1 MQRQWSQHRQSQHRQ
16 WWIGLALSLLIL
28 IGLQQHRANAQAGN
42 PVLAAWQAAQ
52 QRGSYAFSSDMNQ
65 TTTPL
70 ATIQNVGRKSRTTEL
85 HLEGES
91 DLRNK
96 RLDLRLW
103 SGAGAINDATGAL
116 EVQVA
121 DGKTRVRQSGGEWKE
136 EGDLLGGLAPNGD
149 FLSFLAGL
157 REVQELGTETRAG
170 ISFTRYG
177 FSVDGPALADYLRQE
192 TEAQMRAT
200 GQLPAGVHLQT
211 PTVFAGL
218 AGTGELWVDGRG
230 LPLRLSMDLTFP
242 PQRGEVVSGQIVTT
256 FSNFAR
262 MGVAAQLGATGWSGT
277 QREITTILSDWQ
289 VALLAPLPEWR
300 DRLLAMAPSLLLL
313 VGGLGFCLLLVIG
326 RRSRPLYVAL
336 VSAILV
342 STVVGPLL
350 QNDRIATYLDQQTA
364 QAAAFDERQQEQD
377 AAQLAQEVAQTQTFD
392 PNRDPVAATEAQLAA
407 ERATQTA
414 TTDPLDPLELL
425 PAPTPEPLVAPNN
438 NSDSDQDG
446 LTDFLEER
454 VGTDPTRA
462 DTDQDTIPDG
472 KEVLGFQHAG
482 RTWFSDPFQV
492 DSNSDGQADAL
503 ELGNDLNQNNIPDD
517 TDNDGTPDAFDDDND
532 GDKVIDAHDLSPY
545 RGGNNTFTNAAP
557 LEYKLDNLQAGRPV
571 YVDLQLRP
579 TKENHLWYALN
590 VLDWPL
596 DAEGQIQDQDNATF
610 ADVAVGDATD
620 NAADQ
625 NGDLKLL
632 PFLEVRFANGS
643 GNLPP
648 EEELIAYNVSVN
660 ELTTGGATQVAYVPL
675 RVISDPKSGLRVA
688 FQARMPYR
696 ATGQW
701 AQPHQARL
709 VWLVQ
714 GLLDSCVEQV
724 EGICTR
730 YEEVNQP
737 QVIQSYYDDWTL
749 TGFQVSEEHGT
760 EMAVIYEDPTVDNNL
775 QDESDLTLLANGLDQ
790 SFLTG
795 RDQDNNGQRDL
806 TISEISRR
814 FNRTTNSAVSPTERW
829 EILNVL
835 RVGTKSYPTF
845 DEALMSTAMT
855 ETVRTLNSTFGA
867 FWQQDQS
874 LKPMLLFAHEA
885 RYRAQGLDGL
895 AVNDGAMQQNG
906 ALLTVNLG
914 PASGVLPVETS
925 VGLTVNLFCAPDN
938 SNTPQWQGC
947 SSEVFFDELGNRYG
961 ASAKL
966 AGDSDLDAAARLG
979 MLRLFFLTLRQ
990 GVNTIVQQGN
1000 RIILPSSALPL
1011 DSDLAAVAKGIGRG
1025 AASVVALVVSLVT
1038 NLDALKDS
1046 TLFYGIAVLGFRTVE
1061 QQADLL
1067 GLGLSAT
1074 LKQVKEALS
1083 KVRVGVAV
1091 TTVIVGLVAIA
1102 VTLGTLIGFGI
1113 IDSARTIAGVKVT
1126 VVSILQIVSL
1136 ASQIAGVVRLVKP
1149 LTDGLGVAT
1158 SLARVLRANAALTG
1172 TTNTGLIVGAVIQV
1186 SLVWGFFIY
1195 QMISSQTSVFSP
1207 SFNVALSQAIAAT
1220 ILIITLA
1227 IISSTV
1233 IGSIIVG
1240 VIALID
1246 AILTGICELG
1256 VSALRTVPGLG
1267 GACFTLNAI
1276 ATRIIAKV
1284 LYSFDSMIDT
1294 DRADMIVTGGP
1305 EITLG
1310 APEQGFVSTN
1320 PIAVSLPVTTTLV
1333 HKNPVPENFFHIL
1346 PFLFLFSEGNLRSST
1361 VRHSLTPTEQPI
1373 SVDLNQIN
1381 NQWAV
1386 RESHKFAA
1394 TSLFRGQQIATVN
1407 SAPFTVPAGINRTPE
1422 LHFNIGFAFPAY
1434 ECWTVPNLLPPFA
1447 PPVFP
1452 ICYVRSL
1459 TDGNSDRISQL
1470 RFDILPPTFAEFAAL
1485 AGAGDGGFRLGWDT
1499 RFDTLADADGDG
1511 VRSIAKQGLDPND
1524 STFDSDGD
1532 GLSDALELESRQV
1545 GFQVQANSADI
1556 DADGLTDAQELAF
1569 GSDPARKDS
1578 DNDGL
1583 LDSDEIY
1590 HQVMKLDPATN
1601 RMVPSN
1607 EWRGGWTVAI
1617 TGTQPLNLLVSSNPM
1632 AVDSDGDGIS
1642 DQAEK
1647 ELATNSNPRQR
1658 LDPDGRPYHPLIV
1671 NRNPLVVTTRVNDAD
1686 RLVRPG
1692 QALLYRTSV
1701 TNLGAPFAAGGLE
1714 VRAPALLGDP
1724 ISTFKLELDQTNVVT
1739 KTKSFNV
1746 AANATSQVVHLESLA
1761 RARLV
1766 NSGPSG
1772 LGWATPTTELLGGFA
1787 NSGVSAQLAP
1797 ANPARQD
1804 RYAVALINR
1813 NPLNESIIEPA
1824 QPVFKGD
1831 MRGGVYP
1838 GAALVPLELDGGD
1851 VFNLR
1856 NDTPADVVCNEND
1869 RCFYVW
1875 DQYESAGTFTLKSV
1889 KVNINDRAAADQADI
1904 AIYLNRNPNY
1914 RAPGVTTL
1922 TPLVFARSNMPV
1934 GEIVNVNQLLPYHGN
1949 FDGSALIAWEF
1960 NSTSPPTSS
1969 PVASSAL
1976 TFIPLAERKI
1986 ISSLNE
1992 QWTWR
1997 LLFRPGVLDVV
2008 GQIAIDPLKRQT
2020 VMGSVQNSAMT
2031 PANITNFSIT
2041 QDRKDPAT
2049 FDYRPSVATDG
2060 TNFLVV
2066 WERQRMVRSFPGNAS
2081 LHNRLAR
2088 IMARV
2093 YDSNGNPLSGEL
2105 VIIPERQIGTELPTF
2120 RPANSTHFDLQW
2132 VGDAYRLVWRH
2143 TLGTTIESID
2153 LTAAGAIIAESQRVV
2168 ATNAHATQL
2177 QAPRLAYEPQ
2187 GRILLTYLADNNDA
2201 TGRLWQ
2207 NRSEAGSGQAII
2219 FGNGLGRV
2227 QPAYHPLARKWLLAW
2242 FAPIRL
2248 RPGMQYELR
2257 NLDGTPFTGLPR
2269 QSTGLSRA
2277 VINSATEEIALSC
2290 PAPSAQ
2296 PALLLPFEEL
2306 PGVTSFAD
2314 TAGNGLTA
2322 ACTGPNCP
2330 LAGVDGAPQAPLSDF
2345 GVNFNGV
2352 NQSLAVAVPGVSGPT
2367 HSTVF
2372 WLKGDALAA
2381 NEERTIVALGDATS
2395 VALRGDKIVFTANG
2409 ASVVGNKAV
2418 TDGAYHHVAAV
2429 QNGTRLA
2436 LFVDGLP
2443 SGVFTTTTAAAL
2455 TAPVNVRIGAN
2466 AANAQFFPGTLDHLL
2481 IYDSPLDQSTVQ
2493 GLMNRTLASFCLAT
2507 ASSNAINNVG
2517 AVSALRLNLQ
2527 ERDGRGGV
2535 IKASGGLPLTIDAD
2549 PPTSQVT
2556 SVKNG
2561 QHIQGSRGPQTLI
2574 IGGSAQDALGIGKVE
2589 VSVNGG
2595 PFRRAVGGA
2604 TWQIAINV
2612 ADGQQTIQ
2620 SRATDKAGNEQITP
2634 STLTFF
2640 VDSTPPQ
2647 VTANLGQ
2654 VSASAQTA
2662 VAATPILRPFRTSDD
2677 RWTFFLAGTVGDAQD
2692 GSGVAAVSLLLQ
2704 GNGETTVGN
2713 DWQPAAVNQAAG
2725 QWGANYFFDEGL
2737 GDVSGT
2743 YTLTV
2748 RAVDAVG
2755 NSQEIVQAIYLDNE
2769 GAEAALR
2776 SVDINRPVINKNVL
2790 QLSGVITDV
2799 GGVAG
2804 VDVSFTSIRNVLA
2817 FSDTLLLLP
2826 FDEVDAI
2833 WFEDRTPF
2841 SNDVSCL
2848 AIDCAISG
2856 ESGRSGAAVSLT
2868 GNGPLTL
2875 RKPQAMNFGAA
2886 DSASF
2891 QAWVNTTQSDGA
2903 ILSKRSGA
2911 VGYALRLQG
2920 GKAALQLNGAV
2931 VVGTSVINDGQWH
2944 QLVGVVDRVAGQA
2957 HLFVDGRLQGSAP
2970 FTGDLTNNGQVEIGG
2985 QSNPAQPFRG
2995 LIDEVAIF
3003 NAALTPFLVQ
3013 GLYETTLS
3021 ARLFPATVAQPGAIT
3036 SAWSISVP
3044 SGLEGQYQIDLFGED
3059 THGNRRINPYA
3070 WRGLIDNLAPR
3081 VTFTATVTGR
3091 VVDGRFEIAYG
3102 YRAEDR
3108 FLDDT
3113 RFTGPCGTQ
3122 SAVIRGFAE
3131 DADMGGL
3138 FPELTLRDE
3147 LRTSC
3152 TVLEASATPAGV
3164 VTACDIYQN
3173 CVTQSPT
3180 VTGTQAASM
3189 QAVAA
3194 TVANPVLTSAVISPT
3209 DQSIIALYPGGG
3221 LTVTVAAAASDS
3233 SPLREVVIL
3242 LDDTPIH
3249 TMSFTQ
3255 EEAARKVERIVR
3267 LPLANIDPVSFQGV
3281 HTLTTRATDWAGAV
3295 QQTLLPVSITVD
3307 TQDPVITFDHDEKMT
3322 AADTVAFG
3330 NSLLRYR
3337 GRASDSLGLATVQM
3351 RVNGG
3356 KWADVTFDENGRWHT
3371 VWWMGDEPAGKVY
3384 DCDVRAIDQAGRVSN
3399 VSKALLIDLPVRETL
3414 QTVITAQ
3421 PERVTKATEATF
3433 AFTGADNQGNP
3444 LTRFQCQIDGE
3455 PLAACISPVTYRGL
3469 SNDEHVFRVFAM
3481 NESGQLDP
3489 TPATYTWTVDDG
3501 TTPLPVDTTRRLFL
3515 PLIARNQVVAASE
3528 ATSATTP
3535 VAETAEQ
3542 SATVAPVEPTSE
3554 PVVTEETPVAPE
3566 NESSPVEPDTVEST
3580 TSDPSPTEPIVN
3592 AENEEVI
3599 ADGVDD
3605 QNEPLLESSA
3615 TGKQQIFLPVVMH

>member
-16 WWIGLALSLLIL
+16 SQHRWWWIGLAFSLLIL

-42 PVLAAWQAAQ
+42 PVLAAWQSAQ
-52 QRGSYAFSSDMNQ
+52 QRGSYAFSSDMSQ

-70 ATIQNVGRKSRTTEL
+70 ATIGNVGRKSRTTEL
-85 HLEGES
+85 HLEGKS

-103 SGAGAINDATGAL
+103 SGAGAINDETGAL

-157 REVQELGTETRAG
+157 REVQELSAETRAG
-170 ISFTRYG
+170 VSFTRYG
-177 FSVDGPALADYLRQE
+177 FTVDGPALADYLRQE

-200 GQLPAGVHLQT
+200 GQLPAGVQLQT
-211 PTVFAGL
+211 PAVFAGL
-218 AGTGELWVDGRG
+218 AGTGELWIDARG
-230 LPLRLSMDLTFP
+230 LPLRLSLDLTFP

-262 MGVAAQLGATGWSGT
+262 MGVATQLGATGWAGAQS
-277 QREITTILSDWQ
+277 EITTILGDGR
-289 VALLAPLPEWR
+289 VALLAALPEWHAS
-300 DRLLAMAPSLLLL
+300 LLAVTPSLLLL
-313 VGGLGFCLLLVIG
+313 VGGMGFCLLLVIG

-350 QNDRIATYLDQQTA
+350 QNNRIATYLDQQTT

-377 AAQLAQEVAQTQTFD
+377 AAQLAQEVTQAQTFD
-392 PNRDPVAATEAQLAA
+392 PNRDPVAAAEAQLTAELAA
-407 ERATQTA
+407 QAA

-438 NSDSDQDG
+438 NTDTDQDG

-454 VGTDPTRA
+454 IGTDSTRP
-462 DTDQDTIPDG
+462 DTDNDTINDG
-472 KEVLGFQHAG
+472 KEVLGFQYAG
-482 RTWFSDPFQV
+482 RTWFSDPLQI
-492 DSNSDGQADAL
+492 DSNSDGQADTL
-503 ELGNDLNQNNIPDD
+503 ELGNDLNNNNIPDD
-517 TDNDGTPDAFDDDND
+517 IDNDGTPDAFDDDND
-532 GDKVIDAHDLSPY
+532 GDGVIDAQDLSPY
-545 RGGNNTFTNAAP
+545 RAGGSTFSNGAP
-557 LEYKLDNLQAGRPV
+557 LLYKLDNLQAGKPV
-571 YVDLQLRP
+571 YVDIQLRP

-596 DAEGQIQDQDNATF
+596 DKEGQIQDQDNATF
-610 ADVAVGDATD
+610 ADTASASVAVGDATP
-620 NAADQ
+620 NSADH

-648 EEELIAYNVSVN
+648 QEELIAYNVSVN
-660 ELTTGGATQVAYVPL
+660 ELNSELQVAYVPL
-675 RVISDPKSGLRVA
+675 RVLTDPKSGLRVA

-714 GLLDSCVEQV
+714 GLLDTCVEQV

-749 TGFQVSEEHGT
+749 TGFQVREEHGA
-760 EMAVIYEDPTVDNNL
+760 EMALIYEDPTVDSNL
-775 QDESDLTLLANGLDQ
+775 KDESDLILLEDGLDQ
-790 SFLTG
+790 IFLTG
-795 RDQDNNGQRDL
+795 RDQDSNGQRDL
-806 TISEISRR
+806 TIPEISRR

-829 EILNVL
+829 EIPNVL
-835 RVGTKSYPTF
+835 RVETKSYPTF

-855 ETVRTLNSTFGA
+855 ETLRTLNSSFTA

-895 AVNDGAMQQNG
+895 AVNDGAIQQNG

-979 MLRLFFLTLRQ
+979 MVRLFFLALRQ
-990 GVNTIVQQGN
+990 GVNTIVQQGT
-1000 RIILPSSALPL
+1000 RILVPSNALPL
-1011 DSDLAAVAKGIGRG
+1011 DSDQAALVKGIGRG
-1025 AASVVALVVSLVT
+1025 GASVAVLVVSLIT
-1038 NLDALKDS
+1038 NLDALKNS
-1046 TLFYGIAVLGFRTVE
+1046 TLFYGIAVLGFRTVTE
-1061 QQADLL
+1061 QADLL
-1067 GLGLSAT
+1067 GLGLLAT
-1074 LKQVKEALS
+1074 VKQVKDALS
-1083 KVRVGVAV
+1083 KVSVRVVV
-1091 TTVIVGLVAIA
+1091 TSVIIGLVAIA
-1102 VTLGTLIGFGI
+1102 ATLGVLIGAGI
-1113 IDSARTIAGVKVT
+1113 IDSTLAIAGIKLS
-1126 VVSILQIVSL
+1126 VVSLLQIVSL
-1136 ASQIAGVVRLVKP
+1136 ASQISTVVRLAKP
-1149 LTDGLGVAT
+1149 LADGLGGVAK
-1158 SLARVLRANAALTG
+1158 VLRANAALTG
-1172 TTNTGLIVGAVIQV
+1172 TTNTGLIIGAVIQV

-1294 DRADMIVTGGP
+1294 DRTDMVVTGGP

-1333 HKNPVPENFFHIL
+1333 HKNPVSENFFHIL

-1361 VRHSLTPTEQPI
+1361 VRHSLTPTGQTLN
-1373 SVDLNQIN
+1373 VDLNEIN

-1386 RESHKFAA
+1386 SESHKFAA
-1394 TSLFRGQQIATVN
+1394 TPLFRGQQIATVN

-1434 ECWTVPNLLPPFA
+1434 ECWTVPNLLPPFT

-1459 TDGNSDRISQL
+1459 TNGNSDRISQL
-1470 RFDILPPTFAEFAAL
+1470 RFDILPPTFAEFTAL

-1545 GFQVQANSADI
+1545 GIQVQANSADI

-1590 HQVMKLDPATN
+1590 HQVMKLDAATN

-1617 TGTQPLNLLVSSNPM
+1617 TGTQPLNLIVSSNPM
-1632 AVDSDGDGIS
+1632 LPDSDGDGIS

-1647 ELATNSNPRQR
+1647 ELATNSNPSLR

-1671 NRNPLVVTTRVNDAD
+1671 NRNPLVVTTRINDTD

-1746 AANATSQVVHLESLA
+1746 AATATSQVVNLESLV

-1772 LGWATPTTELLGGFA
+1772 LGWATPTTDLIGGFA

-1960 NSTSPPTSS
+1960 NSTSPPNSS

-2020 VMGSVQNSAMT
+2020 VMGSMQNSTMT

-2041 QDRKDPAT
+2041 QDRKDPST

-2066 WERQRMVRSFPGNAS
+2066 WERQRMVRSIPGNAS
-2081 LHNRLAR
+2081 LHNRLSR

-2093 YDSNGNPLSGEL
+2093 YDSNGRPLSGEL

-2120 RPANSTHFDLQW
+2120 RPTNSTHFDLQW

-2143 TLGTTIESID
+2143 TLGATIESID
-2153 LTAAGAIIAESQRVV
+2153 LTAAGAIVPNSQRVV

-2187 GRILLTYLADNNDA
+2187 GRILLTYQAANNDA
-2201 TGRLWQ
+2201 AGRLWQ
-2207 NRSEAGSGQAII
+2207 NRSEAGGGQALV
-2219 FGNGLGRV
+2219 FGNGIGRV
-2227 QPAYHPLARKWLLAW
+2227 QPAYHPLVRKWLLAW
-2242 FAPIRL
+2242 FANGVSPQSV
-2248 RPGMQYELR
+2248 QYELR
-2257 NLDGTPFTGLPR
+2257 NLDGTPFTDLARQSARLPR
-2269 QSTGLSRA
+2269 N
-2277 VINSATEEIALSC
+2277 VINAASEDIALAC

-2314 TAGNGLTA
+2314 ASGNGLTA

-2372 WLKGDALAA
+2372 WLKGGALAD
-2381 NEERTIVALGDATS
+2381 NDERTIVALGDATS

-2418 TDGAYHHVAAV
+2418 TDGAYHHIAAV

-2443 SGVFTTTTAAAL
+2443 SGVLTTTTAAAL

-2466 AANAQFFPGTLDHLL
+2466 AANGQFFPGTLDHLL
-2481 IYDSPLDQSTVQ
+2481 IYDSPLDQSAVQ

-2507 ASSNAINNVG
+2507 ASSSAVNNVG

-2561 QHIQGSRGPQTLI
+2561 QHIQGSRGTQTLI
-2574 IGGSAQDALGIGKVE
+2574 IGGSAQDALGIAKVE

-2620 SRATDKAGNEQITP
+2620 SRATDKAGNEQSTP

-2640 VDSTPPQ
+2640 VDSTAPQ
-2647 VTANLGQ
+2647 VAANLGQ
-2654 VSASAQTA
+2654 VSASAQNA
-2662 VAATPILRPFRTSDD
+2662 VAATPILQPFRTSDD

-2692 GSGVAAVSLLLQ
+2692 GSGVAEVSLLLQ
-2704 GNGETTVGN
+2704 GNGETTAGN

-2748 RAVDAVG
+2748 RAIDAVG

-2776 SVDINRPVINKNVL
+2776 SIDVNRPVINKNVL

-2799 GGVAG
+2799 GGVEG
-2804 VDVSFTSIRNVLA
+2804 VDVSFTPIRNVLA
-2817 FSDTLLLLP
+2817 FSDTLMLLP

-2848 AIDCAISG
+2848 VIGCAISG
-2856 ESGRSGAAVSLT
+2856 EPGRSGAAVSLT
-2868 GNGPLTL
+2868 GEGPLTL
-2875 RKPQAMNFGAA
+2875 RKPQAMNFGSA

-2920 GKAALQLNGAV
+2920 GRAALQLNGAV

-2944 QLVGVVDRVAGQA
+2944 QLVGVVDRVTGQA

-2970 FTGDLTNNGQVEIGG
+2970 FTGDLTNTGQVEMGG

-2995 LIDEVAIF
+2995 LIDEVALF
-3003 NAALTPFLVQ
+3003 NAPLTPFLVQ

-3021 ARLFPATVAQPGAIT
+3021 TRLFPATVAQPGALT

-3044 SGLEGQYQIDLFGED
+3044 TGLEGQYQIDLFGED
-3059 THGNRRINPYA
+3059 TRGNRRINPYA

-3113 RFTGPCGTQ
+3113 RFTGPCATQ

-3164 VTACDIYQN
+3164 VTTCDIYQN
-3173 CVTQSPT
+3173 CVTRSPT
-3180 VTGTQAASM
+3180 GSGAQVASV
-3189 QAVAA
+3189 QSAAVAA
-3194 TVANPVLTSAVISPT
+3194 PALTSAVISPT
-3209 DQSIIALYPGGG
+3209 NQSIIALYPGGG
-3221 LTVTVAAAASDS
+3221 LTVTVGAAASDS

-3242 LDDTPIH
+3242 LDNTPVQ
-3249 TMSFTQ
+3249 TLSFTQ
-3255 EEAARKVERIVR
+3255 EEAARKVERIVQ

-3307 TQDPVITFDHDEKMT
+3307 TQDPVLTFDHDEKMT

-3356 KWADVTFDENGRWHT
+3356 TWADVTFDENGHWHT

-3384 DCDVRAIDQAGRVSN
+3384 DCDVRAIDRAGRVSN

-3433 AFTGADNQGNP
+3433 AFTGADNQGTP

-3455 PLAACISPVTYRGL
+3455 PLVACTSPITYRGL
-3469 SNDEHVFRVFAM
+3469 SNDEHLFRVFAM

-3489 TPATYTWTVDDG
+3489 TPATYTWTVNDG
-3501 TTPLPVDTTRRLFL
+3501 TTPPPPVTTTRRLFL

-3528 ATSATTP
+3528 ATSEAAP
-3535 VAETAEQ
+3535 VAETVEQ
-3542 SATVAPVEPTSE
+3542 SATATPVAPTSE
-3554 PVVTEETPVAPE
+3554 PIIVEEAPVETPVAPDTI
-3566 NESSPVEPDTVEST
+3566 EPT
-3580 TSDPSPTEPIVN
+3580 TGDLSPTEPVVN
-3592 AENEEVI
+3592 VESDEVAI
-3599 ADGVDD
+3599 EGAD
-3605 QNEPLLESSA
+3605 QNEQLLESSA